1 MIHGFL
7 AILLLSTAALA
18 TGGCVAAPFAIGPVV
33 SSIAAVGNRSV
44 ERTIPADLPTTWA
57 ASADALSRMALRI
70 DKTDK
75 ADGRWR
81 VTGSDGDV
89 TAHATLDRV
98 TANMTKVSV
107 RVEAGSLFADKR
119 TGEELLNQIGV
130 SLAGLTG
137 TGPLGAAAAAEAS
150 AARLDVLHRAI
161 ERLGTK
167 VEQASEARASRS
179 PAPAASV
186 PAPGPTLISTPII
199 TIPASAG
206 IATVAAPPA
215 PPPAS
220 PRPLATPAV
229 QQEEPKAPAT
239 NDAIRPVADPTFD
252 IMAKP
257 LRSVNT
263 LKPVEGLMVGP
274 AGR

>member
-1 MIHGFL
+1 VIHRAL
-7 AILLLSTAALA
+7 ALLLAATAALA
-18 TGGCVAAPFAIGPVV
+18 TGGCVAAPFAIGPLVGSVV
-33 SSIAAVGNRSV
+33 ALGDRSV

-57 ASADALSRMALRI
+57 ASVDALSRMALRI

-89 TAHATLDRV
+89 IAHATLDRV
-98 TANMTKVSV
+98 TASMTKVSV

-119 TGEELLNQIGV
+119 TGDELLNQVGL
-130 SLAGLTG
+130 SLAALNG
-137 TGPLGAAAAAEAS
+137 TGPLGAAAAEEAS

-161 ERLGTK
+161 DRLSTK
-167 VEQASEARASRS
+167 VDQASQPREPRS
-179 PAPAASV
+179 PAAAVMPPPASV
-186 PAPGPTLISTPII
+186 PTIVPMPII
-199 TIPASAG
+199 MIPASAG
-206 IATVAAPPA
+206 VATVAGPREP
-215 PPPAS
+215 
-220 PRPLATPAV
+220 PRPVGTAPLQRE
-229 QQEEPKAPAT
+229 QQKAPAKD
-239 NDAIRPVADPTFD
+239 DATSPAADPTFD

>member
-1 MIHGFL
+1 VIDRALG
-7 AILLLSTAALA
+7 LLLVSTASVAA
-18 TGGCVAAPFAIGPVV
+18 GGCVAAPFAIGPLV
-33 SSIAAVGNRSV
+33 SSVAALGDRSV
-44 ERTIPADLPTTWA
+44 ERTIPADLPTTSA

-70 DKTDK
+70 EKTDK

-81 VTGSDGDV
+81 VTSSDGEV
-89 TAHATLDRV
+89 TVHATLDRV

-130 SLAGLTG
+130 SLAALTG
-137 TGPLGAAAAAEAS
+137 SGPLGAAAAAEAS
-150 AARLDVLHRAI
+150 AARLDVLQSAI

-167 VEQASEARASRS
+167 VEQAGEAREARR
-179 PAPAASV
+179 PAAVADPPPLAPTIV
-186 PAPGPTLISTPII
+186 PTPII

-206 IATVAAPPA
+206 VATVAAPVA
-215 PPPAS
+215 A
-220 PRPLATPAV
+220 PRPAAISVVRPEA
-229 QQEEPKAPAT
+229 PKAPAK
-239 NDAIRPVADPTFD
+239 DRAAPPVADPTFD

-257 LRSVNT
+257 LPAVNT

>member
-1 MIHGFL
+1 VIHRAL
-7 AILLLSTAALA
+7 TLLLALTAALA
-18 TGGCVAAPFAIGPVV
+18 TEGCVAAPFAVGPLVGSVV
-33 SSIAAVGNRSV
+33 ALGDRSV

-57 ASADALSRMALRI
+57 ASVDALSRMALRI
-70 DKTDK
+70 EKTEK

-89 TAHATLDRV
+89 TVHARLDRV
-98 TANMTKVSV
+98 TASMTKVSV

-119 TGEELLNQIGV
+119 TGDELLNQVGL
-130 SLAGLTG
+130 SLAALNG

-150 AARLDVLHRAI
+150 AARLDALNRAI
-161 ERLGTK
+161 DRLGTK
-167 VEQASEARASRS
+167 VDRASQAREPRS
-179 PAPAASV
+179 PAVAVTAPAAMPTIV
-186 PAPGPTLISTPII
+186 PTPII

-206 IATVAAPPA
+206 VATAVAPSAPQRAAATPPA
-215 PPPAS
+215 RREEQKAMATSEAAS
-220 PRPLATPAV
+220 PVL
-229 QQEEPKAPAT
+229 
-239 NDAIRPVADPTFD
+239 DPMFD

-263 LKPVEGLMVGP
+263 LKPVEGLTVGP